1 MIRRPPRS
9 TLFPY
14 TTLFRSA
21 NPGRRRQQKNHP
33 GAHETTQKGDNPMH
47 SSHPFRRRTLLALA
61 GASLGAAALGVRA
74 QNGTP
79 LRVILPVGAGSGADT
94 IVRSAQTALVR
105 SEEHT
110 SELQ

>member
-1 MIRRPPRS
+1 
-9 TLFPY
+9 
-14 TTLFRSA
+14 
-21 NPGRRRQQKNHP
+21 
-33 GAHETTQKGDNPMH
+33 MH

-94 IVRSAQTALVR
+94 IKFC
-105 SEEHT
+105 
-110 SELQ
+110 